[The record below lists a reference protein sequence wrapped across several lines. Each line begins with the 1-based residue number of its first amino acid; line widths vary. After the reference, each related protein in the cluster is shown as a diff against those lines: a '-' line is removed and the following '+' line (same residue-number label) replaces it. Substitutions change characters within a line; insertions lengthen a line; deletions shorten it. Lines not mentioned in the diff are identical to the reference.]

1 MTTPFLSC
9 DDVLLA
15 LDRFIRAELPS
26 ETVPLEAA
34 LGRCL
39 AEPVRSPVDVPLFS
53 KSAMDGFAFRSEHL
67 KAGGRVRLPVT
78 GVALA
83 GHPFKGE
90 TDPRG
95 ALRIMTGAPV
105 PDTFDTVI
113 PFEHVIEAEG
123 CIEFDASAVRP
134 AANVRLQGE
143 EFHAGDELIPA
154 GAFLTPEAVGL
165 AASAGRSELP
175 CRRLRVVVFAS
186 GDELREPG
194 RELAD
199 GKIYNANAYLLTS
212 LLRSWGADVEYLG
225 ILPDEFETMRARLE
239 EAALRCDLLLTSG
252 GVGEGDKDLV
262 GRVVGETGELH
273 HVHVKQRPGKPLSYG
288 RIGRAY
294 FMALPGNPAACAV
307 SAHLYVRRAV
317 ERLCGATPSPLVD
330 AVVTTTTK
338 LKGRIGRTDCIR
350 GHLDETGF
358 AASPRSASSTLAGL
372 NDADVLALLPENC
385 AGLEPGKAVRVKL
398 LRR

>member
-1 MTTPFLSC
+1 MTTPILSC

-15 LDRFIRAELPS
+15 LDRFIRVELPS
-26 ETVPLEAA
+26 ETVPLDAA

-53 KSAMDGFAFRSEHL
+53 NSAMDGFAFRSELL
-67 KAGGRVRLPVT
+67 KAGGRLRLPVMGAT
-78 GVALA
+78 FA
-83 GHPFKGE
+83 GHPFEGE
-90 TDPRG
+90 PDPEG

-105 PDTFDTVI
+105 PDAFDTVI
-113 PFEHVIEAEG
+113 PFEHVLESEG
-123 CIEFDASAVRP
+123 FIEFDASAVRP
-134 AANVRLQGE
+134 AANVRLKGE
-143 EFHAGDELIPA
+143 EFRAGDELIPA

-165 AASAGRSELP
+165 AASAGSAELR

-194 RELAD
+194 KELGD
-199 GKIYNANAYLLTS
+199 GKIYNANAYLLTA
-212 LLRSWGADVEYLG
+212 LLRSWGAEVEYLG
-225 ILPDEFETMRARLE
+225 ILPDDHETMLARLK

-262 GRVVGETGELH
+262 GRVVNEAGELH

-288 RIGRAY
+288 RIGEAC

-307 SAHLYVRRAV
+307 SARLYVRRAV
-317 ERLCGATPSPLVD
+317 ERLYGATPSPLVD
-330 AVVTTTTK
+330 AAVTTTTK
-338 LKGRIGRTDCIR
+338 LKGRLGRTDCIR
-350 GHLDETGF
+350 GRIDEQGF
-358 AASPRSASSTLAGL
+358 VASPRSSSSTLAGL
-372 NDADVLALLPENC
+372 NDADALALLPEDC
-385 AGLEPGKAVRVKL
+385 AELQPGETVRVKL